1 MKTLPTDATQIG
13 DAMKI
18 EVYQDAVNEFRA
30 RAVAANGKVIMVTS
44 EGYKNRA
51 DCIRAVRIV
60 LGLNDLF
67 RLTYNDEGVEIN
79 RIGIDDEEEDIK

>member
-1 MKTLPTDATQIG
+1 MKNHRIVATQTFKV
-13 DAMKI
+13 MKI
-18 EVYQDAVNEFRA
+18 EVYQDAVNEFRV

-79 RIGIDDEEEDIK
+79 RIGIDDEEEDNA